1 MMKGET
7 HFMSKKSRKT
17 TNADYSA
24 PKDKGSVLF
33 NAIVAAVIVA
43 VFGLG
48 CYAVGAKYIPRY
60 QEQRAQQKQ
69 QEEQSKTVSDVMK
82 EKSLTLDEF
91 KTEYGIPAD
100 TEVTEDQTAMSLTGS
115 MTMEGYAKYEDMT
128 LEELREKY
136 GLSEDLAADTPWQ
149 EAVKS
154 MPVGIAAQEMFGM
167 DFETFKS
174 QMPGADSITED
185 MTWGD
190 ANKIIEAAYAA
201 QQAQQTDDSS
211 AASDTESSPSP
222 DAAADSGKDN

>member
-33 NAIVAAVIVA
+33 NAIVAAVIV
-43 VFGLG
+43 FGLG

-60 QEQRAQQKQ
+60 QEQLAQQKQ

-136 GLSEDLAADTPWQ
+136 GLPEDLAADTPWQ
-149 EAVKS
+149 DAVNS

-167 DFETFKS
+167 DFETFKA

-190 ANKIIEAAYAA
+190 ASTIIEAAYAA
-201 QQAQQTDDSS
+201 QQAQQADDGTATD
-211 AASDTESSPSP
+211 AESSPSP
-222 DAAADSGKDN
+222 DATADSGKDN

>member
-7 HFMSKKSRKT
+7 HFMSKKNKKMTST
-17 TNADYSA
+17 DYSA

-60 QEQRAQQKQ
+60 QQQREQQKL

-91 KTEYGIPAD
+91 KTEYGIPAE
-100 TEVTEDQTAMSLTGS
+100 TEVTEDQTASSLTGS

-128 LEELREKY
+128 LDELREKY
-136 GLSEDLAADTPWQ
+136 GLPEDLSADTPWQ
-149 EAVKS
+149 DAVNS

-167 DFETFKS
+167 DFETFQA
-174 QMPGADSITED
+174 QMPGASGITED

-190 ANKIIEAAYAA
+190 ASKIIEDAYAQ
-201 QQAQQTDDSS
+201 QQAQQ
-211 AASDTESSPSP
+211 AAEGDTSSDTQASPSP
-222 DAAADSGKDN
+222 DTAASGEEN